1 MGWVGRDAEMEV
13 ELSQLSCLS
22 LNPQRNGIKTKE
34 TLGVAGRE
42 VGEASIYSEQSRT
55 NRFNKRIN

>member
-1 MGWVGRDAEMEV
+1 MEV